1 MLSKP
6 APRLQVRPGKH
17 LHCDFS
23 GMRRCRATPVQ
34 IRHAGAQSNSTPPG
48 NSLVRAQDFSRAV
61 GRKTHIRSYWIE
73 NMRGA
78 VSEVKARK
86 KDSHITRGTVIR
98 HTTTLAKDLIRSRSR
113 RSRRARA
120 GFTCDSFL
128 LYLTARAISDNR
140 HGLLRQRASARAA
153 ETLSAVE
160 PQT

>member
-34 IRHAGAQSNSTPPG
+34 IRHASAQSNSTPPG

-78 VSEVKARK
+78 VSEVEARRR
-86 KDSHITRGTVIR
+86 DFQIGRGRVIR
-98 HTTTLAKDLIRSRSR
+98 YTTAASKRSVPSRVR
-113 RSRRARA
+113 RSRRARP
-120 GFTCDSFL
+120 GFTCESFL
-128 LYLTARAISDNR
+128 LYLTGRAISDNR
-140 HGLLRQRASARAA
+140 HGLLRQLVSARAA